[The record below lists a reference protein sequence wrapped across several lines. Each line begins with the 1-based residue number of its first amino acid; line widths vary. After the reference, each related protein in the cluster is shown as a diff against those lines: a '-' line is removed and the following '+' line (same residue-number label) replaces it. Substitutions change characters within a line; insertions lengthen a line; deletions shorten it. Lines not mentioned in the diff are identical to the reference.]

1 MAQLTYFVAPWDQ
14 QADDQPAWTPA
25 PDNIH
30 TLRHGYN
37 LADLQQLTRFA
48 LRRVYGSNVDY
59 RARHD
64 VAWSAIAEAL
74 YAAPDDQPPAP
85 SDLLDAAQKAMVRH
99 VRDEMHHHGRDR
111 HNSGQAMPMFASY
124 WEGMQGRSPSPE
136 GQVVEKTA
144 LWQIWPRLT
153 DREREVLLALA
164 AHENYRAA
172 AEALGANPATFN
184 VNVSKA
190 RKRFLALWHEGETP
204 SRVWGTDRRTGSYTA
219 TSAPARK
226 RRAATR
232 AVARRTGRP
241 RHELVHGRA
250 STYTNHG
257 CRCTPCTAAATDK
270 ARESRRA
277 SGAKERRRVTVSQLA
292 AIQQRRAAGES
303 LAAIA
308 RDLGFADSYL
318 SRLTRGIIQPAPD
331 PT

>member
-1 MAQLTYFVAPWDQ
+1 MAQLTYYVAPWDQ
-14 QADDQPAWTPA
+14 QDDQQPTWTPA
-25 PDNIH
+25 PDDVH

-37 LADLQQLTRFA
+37 LADLQRLTR
-48 LRRVYGSNVDY
+48 LSIWRVSGGGLDY
-59 RARHD
+59 HTRHD

-74 YAAPDDQPPAP
+74 YAAPDDLPPTP
-85 SDLLDAAQKAMVRH
+85 QDLIAAGQSAVARQVRE
-99 VRDEMHHHGRDR
+99 EMHHRGRDR
-111 HNSGQAMPMFASY
+111 HNPGQVMPMFASY

-136 GQVVEKTA
+136 DRVVDKTA

-172 AEALGANPATFN
+172 ADALGANPATFN
-184 VNVSKA
+184 VNVSNA

-204 SRVWGTDRRTGSYTA
+204 SRIWGTDRRVGSYTA
-219 TSAPARK
+219 TSAPAAK

-232 AVARRTGRP
+232 AVTRRSGRT
-241 RHELVHGRA
+241 RQELVHGRA

-257 CRCTPCTAAATDK
+257 CWCAPCTTAATDK

-277 SGAKERRRVTVSQLA
+277 SGTPARRRITVSQLA
-292 AIQQRRAAGES
+292 AINQRHAAGES
-303 LAAIA
+303 LKAIA
-308 RDLGFADSYL
+308 KDIGFADSYL
-318 SRLTRGIIQPAPD
+318 SRLTRGILQPAPD